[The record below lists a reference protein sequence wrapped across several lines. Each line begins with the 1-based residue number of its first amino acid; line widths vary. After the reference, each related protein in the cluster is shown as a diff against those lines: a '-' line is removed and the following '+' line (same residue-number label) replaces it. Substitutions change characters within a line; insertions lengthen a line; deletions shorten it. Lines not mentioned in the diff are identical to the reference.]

1 MPLGSQSSAHISNPT
16 SSQSQPSQPASQTPA
31 VPPFP
36 SRHSNPQPIRSL
48 LNNDTPP
55 KPSTAVSNLI
65 VDLTQTERLL
75 EVLVYSTS
83 GSSVEQLEQIYSALM
98 DKIWKTRGN
107 WNRALVATEIRN
119 EFEDVMEDIRAC
131 QEFGAGSL
139 EIEA

>member
-1 MPLGSQSSAHISNPT
+1 MFVASQSSGHVSNAP

-36 SRHSNPQPIRSL
+36 SRHSHPQAIESL
-48 LNNDTPP
+48 LNSDTPS

-65 VDLTQTERLL
+65 IDLPQTNHLL
-75 EVLVYSTS
+75 ESIVHNTS

-107 WNRALVATEIRN
+107 WNRAVVAVEVRN
-119 EFEDVMEDIRAC
+119 EFDDVMDDIRFC
-131 QEFGAGSL
+131 QELGESSL
-139 EIEA
+139 EIEG